1 MSDGNFELSESQ
13 GNTLSPSDPNEET
26 SKVKPLGVNNKTLSR
41 YFDKMLDT
49 LINKTENKKMLEETV
64 STPNENGSES
74 QSPKEQGHE
83 ETGNENGVGVLSGS
97 GTTNGVDKQI
107 TIDPISTGLIT
118 NNDHDVTV
126 NKTNSQN
133 YDDESENQTGQRNR
147 SYTVNIPDEK
157 LINMHENLS
166 SSCSQLTM
174 SPPLSLGDEV
184 NSPGLAASTDDLLSL
199 DQYDPYEQRTKNLS
213 VNESLASSCLN
224 IISQNQDG
232 SERTRND
239 STLERW
245 LSQSELLKPVTKLK
259 NPFPR
264 DGYFWSVALFIK
276 LGRRLIPLNSKGRSD
291 PYVKIKHTGSVLAR
305 SRMVPNNSNPVW
317 DEKFWFRLCSLELPI
332 ELKVYHRDAFKKDSY
347 IGRTLVSL
355 LDIEMDRE
363 YEFVSRLENEV
374 HKIPTSGEIKF
385 YITLS
390 EIDETCLDSSE
401 CKKLKKKL
409 KEEKARAFSTDIN
422 SQSPREASSTQLLND
437 NYSTIESIAVPS
449 VYSGSTASLMR
460 TWQGNRSNH
469 DSIELNDPTDDL
481 QSEDGQQQSPLQTP
495 KQLEK
500 NILSRLED
508 KWIHENQS
516 LLLQPIWPYSFY
528 EGTNLELYT
537 NRYHGGELESIDK
550 LHSLNNEIQ
559 MESLFQQ
566 SRLIITLVGAKNLKS
581 RGRQRNC
588 FSSDLDNIKLSRLKS
603 LRGHN
608 SESSAS
614 GYHDDEK
621 SNLPCPIASLT
632 VGMKTQQSKA
642 VMHTKNPLWNE
653 RFEFRVRPG
662 MKTVLQCE
670 VFDDSHQNGNLLGR
684 FYLEFSKLVLDWT
697 TCFTLKNQESRC
709 HGELHI
715 LATMTGLLPIV
726 DSLSLP
732 LSSNTISRSGST
744 DQLKRETESIYGDL
758 SKEGVSKLTL
768 DQIHDY
774 YKVRNTLKNSNDIGW
789 LRVVVHRATN
799 LPAKDRSGKSNAFCE
814 IRLVNR
820 VVRTFTA
827 PKNAYPI
834 WNQAFVFPISDM
846 YSILEVYI
854 YEEGKETSEITGRV
868 SFPLIQLVNRRQ
880 KWYALKDKSLTTLAK
895 GSILLETIIIYN
907 PLKASLRALYPKE
920 KRYYVEDSK
929 VKLRDL
935 TKKHLPLIQR
945 NIDRLTPFIDDFKRG
960 HQIFKRLYSWER
972 PFLSFIALVLFEII
986 VLYVQPY
993 MVGLSIAFIMIIM
1006 RIPIG
1011 LTTPLSITSPTT
1023 KSFTR
1028 TSRSKDSE
1036 SEEIVNDGRYENND
1050 DDQDIIHPENYAY
1063 YSDMDNEDE
1072 AILRKKKDK
1081 KTSFTTKLNK
1091 IRSILGT
1098 LQDAAEQITSF
1109 LERLDYL
1116 CRWRYPWLTCLA
1128 VIIVL
1133 LVSLLLYLI
1142 PLRYLIVAYTIRK
1155 FTRAIRNQH
1164 RPSTTIFLGILNRVP
1179 SRMEKIYYRELRP
1192 ITTPPT
1198 NLKTPGALSSVKA
1211 SGLQVYSRMTGY
1223 HSNAE

>member
-1036 SEEIVNDGRYENND
+1036 SEEND